1 MTWSLHVAVST
12 LIQTRWICKLF
23 SRIQTSCHGITTIE
37 IARNWKQSS
46 QGLHYIG
53 TDFSPNDIPKIRP
66 ETYFNTI
73 KSGVT
78 QIQCIYIGDVEIS
91 FTNFKILEQIGR
103 NYIIMTTNFNLI
115 WPKTILNLIGIV
127 VIFLLISGDLIRQ

>member
-1 MTWSLHVAVST
+1 MINVAVPT

-23 SRIQTSCHGITTIE
+23 SCIQTSCHGITTIE
-37 IARNWKQSS
+37 IARNWKQSTL
-46 QGLHYIG
+46 GLHYIG
-53 TDFSPNDIPKIRP
+53 TDFSSNDIPKIRS

-78 QIQCIYIGDVEIS
+78 QIQCIYIEDVEIS
-91 FTNFKILEQIGR
+91 FTNFKISKRSDR
-103 NYIIMTTNFNLI
+103 NYIIMTTNLNLI
-115 WPKTILNLIGIV
+115 WLKTILNLNGIV